1 MAQSN
6 KAPSSSPVS
15 VIGSQFLAP
24 HQLDLIVDRISS
36 GILLITDINHK
47 IMFKV
52 KPCDS
57 FFHEQR
63 VLLDIDD
70 QPIVV
75 MRNKSMTVHDGW
87 YVFRGDSE
95 SKSDMIFTKKKHCV
109 IQLLKS
115 DVNVFLAN
123 KTSSKNVCDFK
134 VAGSWSKRN
143 CTIYMGDTST
153 TIAQMCKMQ
162 SSENIIKF
170 VNEKFKVTIS
180 PNVDFAFVITIIA
193 IVEAMEDSDKKSKG
207 VVQVVGG
214 VTNVV
219 GIILLL

>member
-47 IMFKV
+47 IIFKV

-63 VLLDIDD
+63 VLLDVDD
-70 QPIVV
+70 QPIVL
-75 MRNKSMTVHDGW
+75 MRNKSMTAHDGW

-95 SKSDMIFTKKKHCV
+95 SKSDMIFTTKKHCV
-109 IQLLKS
+109 IQLFKS

-134 VAGSWSKRN
+134 VEGSWSKRN

-153 TIAQMCKMQ
+153 TIAQMSKMQ
-162 SSENIIKF
+162 LSENIVKF

-193 IVEAMEDSDKKSKG
+193 IIEAMEDSDKKSKG
-207 VVQVVGG
+207 AVQVVGG
-214 VTNVV
+214 VTEVV
-219 GIILLL
+219 GTILLL